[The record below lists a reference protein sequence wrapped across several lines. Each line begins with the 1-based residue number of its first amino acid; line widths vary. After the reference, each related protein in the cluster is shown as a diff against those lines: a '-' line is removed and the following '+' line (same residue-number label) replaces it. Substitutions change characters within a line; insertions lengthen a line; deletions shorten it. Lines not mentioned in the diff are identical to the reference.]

1 MFGKS
6 DMLGNGICLEMLY
19 VWEKLYAL
27 VLFGN
32 ARPLI

>member
-6 DMLGNGICLEMLY
+6 YMLGNGICLEM
-19 VWEKLYAL
+19 LYAL